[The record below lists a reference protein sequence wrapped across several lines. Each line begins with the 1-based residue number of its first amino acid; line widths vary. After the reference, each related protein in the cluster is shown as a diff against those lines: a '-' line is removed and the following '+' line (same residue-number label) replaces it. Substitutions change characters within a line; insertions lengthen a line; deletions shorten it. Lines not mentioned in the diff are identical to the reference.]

1 MNKEYNIGLDI
12 GTTSVGWAVVLKD
25 NYKVMRKGNKALW
38 GVRLF
43 EEANTALERRGYRS
57 TRRRYDRRRQ
67 RIKLLQEA
75 FKADIEA
82 VDPNFFFKLQESFY
96 SEDKDPTH
104 KKHPLTKEEKIKAK
118 EYNEKFPTIY
128 HLRNELIT
136 NPSKQDIRLVYLA
149 IHHIIKY
156 RGNFLYGANDFKVN
170 NLDIKQKLKE
180 VFSDLSQ
187 VCPELEFDEYYINQI
202 DYQKLETICLIKSK
216 NDRKK
221 ELKDYLNIFFG
232 DYKKFADNFSKLV
245 CGNSFSLKDMFHLDV
260 EEDLKISFNGS
271 DFDDKYDNIEKV
283 LDNRISTLAL
293 MKEMY
298 DMLFLKNLF
307 GNRENCLISPL
318 MVEKYLNHEQDLKDL
333 KAIFNN
339 NRKEYNKIFRSTE
352 KYTCLYDL
360 YIHNAKTYDDFVKE
374 LQKHIDNI
382 VPTLTDSTLIEKL
395 SNLAIKMN
403 NGDLLPR
410 ITSTENGKYPYQIN
424 KEELKLII
432 QNQGKY
438 YPFLLDMIDNEYK
451 LVKLLSFKIPYY
463 VGPLIDSDKHRF
475 AWMKRKIPN
484 VKITPYNFDEV
495 VDKEKSAELFI
506 ERMLGH
512 CTYLLEEPAMPN
524 NSILYSEYKVLNEL
538 KQIRV
543 NDQRLTIDF
552 QHRLIDEFFRAT
564 PGTLTDKKF
573 KEFLIKSR
581 EFDMY
586 NGDISVTGYSAK
598 EKFANNMGSYID
610 FFGPDGFF
618 KDTNLTTDDAEVI
631 IRWITIFEDKDIL
644 AKKIEKTYPI
654 LKPVLKNIIKKK
666 YSGWSSLSNRLLT
679 TPYYYDEATSTK
691 KSIIDIMWETDENF
705 MQIIN
710 NDKYGFQEMIAKI
723 NQSSENGKLNYQMV
737 DELATSPSTKRG
749 IWQALKIV
757 EELVSYIGYEPSS
770 ISIEMARGDEAK
782 QRKDDR
788 KEYLN
793 KLYTASKDSINEYK
807 RLKGELDTNE
817 INSEKMFLY
826 FIQEGKSLYSG
837 QPLDI
842 NCLDQ
847 YEVDHILPRT
857 IIKNDSIDN
866 KALVLRE
873 ENQNKAASLV
883 LPSEYRTYTNKK
895 WWEHLKDINLISA
908 KKLYN
913 LKRSEFKN
921 EDIEGFIN
929 RQLVETRQITKH
941 VANILQSLH
950 QNSKIIYLPAAL
962 SHNYREKFALYK
974 FRDLNDFHHAHDAYL
989 AAVLGEYK
997 SHCNLKINFDDL
1009 KELTKKLIEE
1019 KKYNDLKY
1027 GYVINSIDSAFV
1039 HYNSKTGEVLDIDE
1053 FKKTVE
1059 NHLYRN
1065 DILISK
1071 KTEIRT
1077 GQFYNQTKLKKG
1089 DKGVPLKKDL
1099 PTNIY
1104 GAYSSINPSYAIS
1117 VKYTKRNKEDQ
1128 RLIGIPIYIDKKD
1141 TEELNKYIRNLLN
1154 LSSDDKITIAS
1165 KPIPFFSE
1173 LNWNGQ
1179 ICYLV
1184 GATNMVEVCN
1194 AKELKLSKAE
1204 TIEYKL
1210 MLDRLLNKHKKAID
1224 DYLYIDKLKAF
1235 IKLLIHKVEKE
1246 YVLYQNLVENM
1257 KMMFLP
1263 TLEEN
1268 KNLEIYEKLVT
1279 ELLHLLKCN
1288 STNAN
1293 LKFLDASYSSAFG
1306 KRNERIIKNAVVINK
1321 SVTGLRTRKYE
1332 F

>member
-12 GTTSVGWAVVLKD
+12 GTASVGWAVVLKD

-43 EEANTALERRGYRS
+43 EEANTAAERREYRS

-67 RIKLLQEA
+67 RIKLLQDE
-75 FKADIEA
+75 FKDEIEK
-82 VDPNFFFKLQESFY
+82 VDSNFFFKLKESFY
-96 SEDKDPTH
+96 SEKDDPIR
-104 KKHPLTKEEKIKAK
+104 KKHPLTKEEKIELKK
-118 EYNEKFPTIY
+118 YNEKFPTIY
-128 HLRNELIT
+128 HLRNELIS
-136 NPSKQDIRLVYLA
+136 NPIKQDIRLVYLA

-156 RGNFLYGANDFKVN
+156 RGNFLYGSNEFKVN
-170 NLDIKQKLKE
+170 NLDINQKLRE
-180 VFSDLSQ
+180 IFIELSES
-187 VCPELEFDEYYINQI
+187 CPELEFDEYYIDQI
-202 DYQKLETICLIKSK
+202 DYQKLEKICLIKSK

-221 ELKDYLNIFFG
+221 ELKDYLNIFFT

-245 CGNSFSLKDMFHLDV
+245 CGNIFSLKDMFHLDI
-260 EEDLKISFNGS
+260 EEDLKITFSGS
-271 DFDDKYDNIEKV
+271 DFDDKYDNIEKI
-283 LDNRISTLAL
+283 LDNRISTLSL

-298 DMLFLKNLF
+298 DMLFLKKLF
-307 GNRENCLISPL
+307 GDRKNCLISPL
-318 MVEKYLNHEQDLKDL
+318 MVEKYNNHKQDLKDL
-333 KAIFNN
+333 KAIFDN
-339 NRKEYNKIFRSTE
+339 NRKEYNKIFRSTD
-352 KYTCLYDL
+352 KNPCLYDL

-374 LQKHIDNI
+374 LQKLIDI
-382 VPTLTDSTLIEKL
+382 VVHEITDPILIEKL
-395 SNLAIKMN
+395 SNVVIKMN

-432 QNQGKY
+432 LTQGKY
-438 YPFLLDMIDNEYK
+438 YPFLLDMVDDEYK

-512 CTYLLEEPAMPN
+512 CTYLLKEPAMPN

-543 NDQRLTIDF
+543 NNQRLTLDF
-552 QHRLIDEFFRAT
+552 QHRVMDEFFRVT
-564 PGTLTDKKF
+564 TGTLTDKKF

-586 NGDISVTGYSAK
+586 NGDISITGYSSK
-598 EKFANNMGSYID
+598 DKFANSMGSYID
-610 FFGPDGFF
+610 FFGPNGFF
-618 KDTNLTTDDAEVI
+618 KDTNLTVNDAEII

-644 AKKIEKTYPI
+644 EKKIENTYPI
-654 LKPVLKNIIKKK
+654 LKPVLKKIIKKR
-666 YSGWSSLSNRLLT
+666 YSGWSSLSKRLLT
-679 TPYYYDEATSTK
+679 TAYYYDKTTSTK
-691 KSIIDIMWETDENF
+691 KSIMDLMWETDENF

-723 NQSSENGKLNYQMV
+723 NQVSKSGKLNYQMV

-757 EELVSYIGYEPSS
+757 EELVSYIGYEPTS
-770 ISIEMARGDEAK
+770 ISIEMARGDEVK
-782 QRKDDR
+782 RRKDDR

-793 KLYTASKDSINEYK
+793 KLYTASKDSIDEYK
-807 RLKGELDTNE
+807 RLKGELDANE
-817 INSEKMFLY
+817 INSEKIFLY

-837 QPLDI
+837 KPLDI
-842 NCLDQ
+842 NSLEQ

-866 KALVLRE
+866 KALVLHE
-873 ENQNKAASLV
+873 ENQNKAANLV
-883 LPSEYRTYTNKK
+883 LPSEYRNYNNRK

-908 KKLYN
+908 KKFYN
-913 LKRSEFKN
+913 LNRSEFKN

-941 VANILQSLH
+941 VANILQSLY

-962 SHNYREKFALYK
+962 SHNYREKFSLYK

-989 AAVLGEYK
+989 AAILGEYK
-997 SHCNLKINFDDL
+997 SHCNLKINFEDL
-1009 KELTKKLIEE
+1009 KNLTEKLIKE
-1019 KKYNDLKY
+1019 KKYDDLKY
-1027 GYVINSIDSAFV
+1027 GYIINSIDPDFI
-1039 HYNSKTGEVLDIDE
+1039 HYNAKTGEVLDIE
-1053 FKKTVE
+1053 QFKKTIE
-1059 NHLYRN
+1059 DHLYRN

-1089 DKGVPLKKDL
+1089 NKGVSLKKGL

-1104 GAYSSINPSYAIS
+1104 GSYSSINPSYAIS
-1117 VKYTKRNKEDQ
+1117 VRYTKKGKENQ
-1128 RLIGIPIYIDKKD
+1128 RIIGIPIYIDDKD
-1141 TEELNKYIRNLLN
+1141 IEELNKYIRNLLN
-1154 LSSDDKITIAS
+1154 LSLDDKIIIAS

-1173 LNWNGQ
+1173 LNWNNQ

-1184 GATNMVEVCN
+1184 GASNTVEVCN
-1194 AKELKLSKAE
+1194 AKEFKLTKSE
-1204 TIEYKL
+1204 
-1210 MLDRLLNKHKKAID
+1210 MLDYKNMLERLLNKHKTVIND
-1224 DYLYIDKLKAF
+1224 EIYLTKLKDF
-1235 IKLLIHKVEKE
+1235 IKLIVSKIEKE
-1246 YVLYQNLVENM
+1246 YILYNNLVIDM
-1257 KMMFLP
+1257 KKIILP
-1263 TLEEN
+1263 VLDINASTD
-1268 KNLEIYEKLVT
+1268 IYEKLII
-1279 ELLHLLKCN
+1279 ELLNLLKCN
-1288 STNAN
+1288 SKNAN
-1293 LKFLDASYSSAFG
+1293 LKILDSSYSSAFG
-1306 KRNERIIKNAVVINK
+1306 KKNDRIIEHCFVINK
-1321 SVTGLRTRKYE
+1321 SATGLRTRKYE